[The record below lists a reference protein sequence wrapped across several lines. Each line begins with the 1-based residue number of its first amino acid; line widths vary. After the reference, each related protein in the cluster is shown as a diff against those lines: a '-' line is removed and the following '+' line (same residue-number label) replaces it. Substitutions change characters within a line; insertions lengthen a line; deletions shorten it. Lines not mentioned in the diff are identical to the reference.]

1 MAAAMLD
8 PTYFVMPLIMGHVN
22 NLAQTMK
29 TGYVIF
35 DCLLLMG
42 LLAFCYNKRLTNQLW
57 QRFRSLWRGRMARIL
72 IAAQESGNL
81 RSHHSRSLRFRA
93 LMHYVSSHNKNV
105 YQLREVAEFES
116 LRDYDDTPQ
125 KDVSEYV
132 VDQPTEFPLTS
143 QIYGRVSVSSK
154 ETHRDANFT
163 EIVDLRTLEIYS
175 ATLTVAQLQ
184 AWIEAQVADFKQYLR
199 LKSNEKQL
207 LVTAALAK
215 KDGSQKKRSGP
226 NGGGGAGASCGST
239 ITLEVSTWQSTITFA
254 NSYFHGMDD
263 VLPRL
268 DFFLHNR
275 AWYEARGIP
284 YNLGILLTGKP
295 GGGKTRF
302 IKQLLNYTG
311 RHGMDIKLNDQMDF
325 TDLQQII
332 FREQLTD
339 DLILP
344 QEQRLLILE
353 DIDAMGEA
361 VKDRSAVNPVALTV
375 ADGGDTTTPTAAA
388 AQSAGAA
395 QSSATLI
402 ATEFLKS
409 QQKLNLAYLLNMLDG
424 INERSGGILVMTTN
438 KVEVLD
444 KALIRPGRID
454 IRLHFEECT
463 CYDLAR
469 LIQQYWSDAVEEL
482 ADYDDLMADPKL
494 FTKKIKPALAGVYTP
509 AEVMNK
515 FRSAQ
520 SFADI
525 RTEFLL

>member
-1 MAAAMLD
+1 
-8 PTYFVMPLIMGHVN
+8 
-22 NLAQTMK
+22 MK

-35 DCLLLMG
+35 DCLLLVG
-42 LLAFCYNKRLTNQLW
+42 FLVLCYNKRLANRLW
-57 QRFRSLWRGRMARIL
+57 QRLRRSLWQSNKARIL

-81 RSHHSRSLRFRA
+81 RSHQSRSLRFRA

-116 LRDYDDTPQ
+116 LRDYDDSPQ

-132 VDQPTEFPLTS
+132 VDQPTEFPLTA
-143 QIYGRVSVSSK
+143 QIYGRVSVSAK
-154 ETHRDANFT
+154 ETHRDANYT

-175 ATLTVAQLQ
+175 ATLTVGQLQ

-215 KDGSQKKRSGP
+215 KDGANKKRSGP
-226 NGGGGAGASCGST
+226 NGGGGGGSGSNGGGGST
-239 ITLEVSTWQSTITFA
+239 ISLEVSTWQSTITFG

-263 VLPRL
+263 VLPKL
-268 DFFLHNR
+268 DFFLQNR

-311 RHGMDIKLNDQMDF
+311 RHGIDIKLNDQMDF
-325 TDLQQII
+325 TDLQHII

-361 VKDRSAVNPVALTV
+361 VKDRLATAGLTV
-375 ADGGDTTTPTAAA
+375 GAGTTVVPVGEGQVTATATT
-388 AQSAGAA
+388 
-395 QSSATLI
+395 TLI

-438 KVEVLD
+438 RVEVLD

-469 LIQQYWSDAVEEL
+469 LIQQYWTDDIEEL
-482 ADYDDLMADPKL
+482 ADYDDLMADPMV
-494 FTKKIKPALAGVYTP
+494 FTQKIKPALAGVYTP
-509 AEVMNK
+509 AEVINK

-520 SFADI
+520 SFANI
-525 RTEFLL
+525 RAEFLL

>member
-1 MAAAMLD
+1 MLD

-22 NLAQTMK
+22 NVAQTMK

-35 DCLLLMG
+35 DCLLLVG
-42 LLAFCYNKRLTNQLW
+42 LLAVCYNKRLTNQLW
-57 QRFRSLWRGRMARIL
+57 QRFRSLWRGRLARIL

-81 RSHHSRSLRFRA
+81 RSHHTRSLRFRA

-116 LRDYDDTPQ
+116 IRDYDDTPQ

-215 KDGSQKKRSGP
+215 KDGSNKKRSGT
-226 NGGGGAGASCGST
+226 GGGAGGASCGNGGST

-311 RHGMDIKLNDQMDF
+311 RHGIDIKLNDQMDF

-361 VKDRSAVNPVALTV
+361 VKDRSAVNPVALTEG
-375 ADGGDTTTPTAAA
+375 GGDTTTTTA
-388 AQSAGAA
+388 AQSAA
-395 QSSATLI
+395 QSTATLI

-469 LIQQYWSDAVEEL
+469 LIQQYWSDDIEEL
-482 ADYDDLMADPKL
+482 ADYDDLMADPTV
-494 FTKKIKPALAGVYTP
+494 FTQKIKPALEGVYTP
-509 AEVMNK
+509 AEVINK

-520 SFADI
+520 TFANI
-525 RTEFLL
+525 RAEFLI